1 MASAGRRQRWRKIGV
16 HLLLVP
22 FLLFALFPFYHMAL
36 TSLKTDR
43 ELYDR
48 KAVPLV
54 IRQGVMLTGT
64 GIVLGLAAGAAGSQV
79 LRSLLFGIST
89 LDPLAF
95 GGAALLLGLVALGAS
110 YLPARRAT
118 RVDPMVAL
126 RAE

>member
-54 IRQGVMLTGT
+54 IRQGVTLEHYTKLVRESEFVTWASGRNKSDVGT
-64 GIVLGLAAGAAGSQV
+64 
-79 LRSLLFGIST
+79 R
-89 LDPLAF
+89 
-95 GGAALLLGLVALGAS
+95 
-110 YLPARRAT
+110 
-118 RVDPMVAL
+118 
-126 RAE
+126 